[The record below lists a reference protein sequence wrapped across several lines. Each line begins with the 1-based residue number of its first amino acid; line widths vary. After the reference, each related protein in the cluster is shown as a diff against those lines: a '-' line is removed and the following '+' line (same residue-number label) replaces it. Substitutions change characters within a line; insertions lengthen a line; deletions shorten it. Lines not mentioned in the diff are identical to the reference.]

1 MPKLFAQT
9 QRNRRCT
16 QTLNFT
22 VGSPSLREKLDVVL
36 RESGFRS
43 TTDGLRTVIRDL
55 VGRRIQYIDGILQS
69 PGESSPN

>member
-9 QRNRRCT
+9 QRDRRRT

-36 RESGFRS
+36 REFGFRS
-43 TTDGLRTVIRDL
+43 TTDGLRTVIRDM
-55 VGRRIQYIDGILQS
+55 VAGRIQYRDGILQS
-69 PGESSPN
+69 QAESSLN